1 MAMIRSIMIRDTFVK
16 SDGNADLVSDA
27 DRLLTF
33 FMQGA
38 GT

>member
-1 MAMIRSIMIRDTFVK
+1 MIRDAFVK
-16 SDGNADLVSDA
+16 PDGDGDLVSDA